1 MRGSFKQIQKKKK
14 GVWSPSLSHSALLL
28 LKTIWLFALQSAN
41 LFFFFFFF
49 FLSHTFHP
57 HSLSLMFMYVHLEFH
72 PVFFF
77 FLNMQPVMLS
87 FATVGSLFFV
97 VISLLFL
104 FFFFSSSMPFHYLSL
119 SLYLCI
125 ILVNGKQ
132 RCHCGSILSAQRVAD
147 GRNLCRL

>member
-1 MRGSFKQIQKKKK
+1 MRGSFKQIKKK

-41 LFFFFFFF
+41 LSFSLTLFILTLYRSCLCMYIWSFLTFPPSFLFLFLTRSLLCLALLHSDHLFFFGCHF
-49 FLSHTFHP
+49 P
-57 HSLSLMFMYVHLEFH
+57 
-72 PVFFF
+72 
-77 FLNMQPVMLS
+77 
-87 FATVGSLFFV
+87 
-97 VISLLFL
+97 LLLLL
-104 FFFFSSSMPFHYLSL
+104 FFFFMSFHYLSL

>member
-1 MRGSFKQIQKKKK
+1 M
-14 GVWSPSLSHSALLL
+14 WSPSLSHSALLL

-41 LFFFFFFF
+41 L
-49 FLSHTFHP
+49 
-57 HSLSLMFMYVHLEFH
+57 SLSLTHFILTLYRSCLCMYIWSFPLPFL
-72 PVFFF
+72 FLF
-77 FLNMQPVMLS
+77 FLFLTCS
-87 FATVGSLFFV
+87 LLCLALLHSDHLFFV
-97 VISLLFL
+97 VIFPLL
-104 FFFFSSSMPFHYLSL
+104 SSSMSFHSLSL